1 MHACTHTH
9 SKTEGQWWQAEG
21 LHRGRAFCLVFLLVV
36 VKVLIGLLSSH
47 QSEAG
52 TNALMQITT
61 EQSFAKLFALNL
73 WHREFSSIKCKRFS
87 DQLKC
92 WEKSVGKR
100 GDYQLLE
107 LFTKEVE
114 ILHLSKVV
122 GVRCIKQQGQVIS
135 MVRDGQ
141 EEVVGVVS
149 YFGRYM
155 EVRLS
160 WPDGRASPHDLRLV
174 SCGSTHQVHNSIV
187 WPLWYH
193 Q

>member
-1 MHACTHTH
+1 M
-9 SKTEGQWWQAEG
+9 
-21 LHRGRAFCLVFLLVV
+21 
-36 VKVLIGLLSSH
+36 
-47 QSEAG
+47 
-52 TNALMQITT
+52 
-61 EQSFAKLFALNL
+61 
-73 WHREFSSIKCKRFS
+73 
-87 DQLKC
+87 
-92 WEKSVGKR
+92 GKR

-160 WPDGRASPHDLRLV
+160 
-174 SCGSTHQVHNSIV
+174 
-187 WPLWYH
+187 
-193 Q
+193 